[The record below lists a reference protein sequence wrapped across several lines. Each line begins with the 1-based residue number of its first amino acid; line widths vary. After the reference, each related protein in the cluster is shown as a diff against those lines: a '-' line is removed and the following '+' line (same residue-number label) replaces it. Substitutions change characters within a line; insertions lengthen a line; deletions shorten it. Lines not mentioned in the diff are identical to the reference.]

1 MALSEDGTMIEW
13 TKEDALNHYRIP
25 HWGKGFFGINDEGN
39 LSVYPEKRVD
49 GPRID
54 ISEIIT
60 EMKNQ
65 DISLPAVI
73 RFHDILR
80 HQVAEIN
87 KVFRKIIDEA
97 DYNGRYCGVY
107 PIKVNQM
114 REVVEEIVDAGAKYD
129 YGLEAGSKTEL
140 MSVLA
145 LNENKRSLT
154 VLNGYKDEEY
164 MKLAMLGIKL
174 GRKVF
179 VVIEKYS
186 ELPLLI
192 NVAKE
197 MNVAPLIGFR
207 SKLDTVGGGKW
218 TSSSGERAKFGL
230 TTSEILK
237 GVELLKK
244 EGFEDSLKLF
254 HFHIGSQIPEI
265 RSFKEAINEGARI
278 FCKLYQQGVP
288 LEYFDVGGGLGVD
301 YDGSKGG
308 TESSINYDMEEYIS
322 DIVYNLKQICDLE
335 EVPHPNIVTES
346 GRAITSRHSCVVVN
360 VFDKIDMVKD
370 DFNTNIVT
378 GEHILVTNMRD
389 AMNDLG
395 KDNVLE
401 TFNDVSQFK
410 SEAYSAFK
418 LGVID
423 LREKAVIETIYWMTL
438 RKIQE
443 LVRDIEWDELPEDLK
458 DLDTRLCSKYLCNFS
473 VFQSL
478 PDTWAIGQILPIVPL
493 TRLNEK
499 PTVNTTL
506 ADITC
511 DSDGKV
517 DKFIGIGDSEETLM
531 LHDLKED
538 EEYNLG
544 IFMTGAYQD
553 VMGDNHNLLGRLNEV
568 HVFCDDE
575 DPLDFYIEEAI
586 RGISS
591 RKVLQTMQY
600 NDQALASAVKKEL
613 DKQIKR
619 GKIQP
624 REGVRLVDFYE
635 RCLRGYTYLKHE

>member
-1 MALSEDGTMIEW
+1 MIEW
-13 TKEDALNHYRIP
+13 TREEAENQYRIP
-25 HWGKGFFGINDEGN
+25 HWGQGFFGINDKGN
-39 LSVYPEKRVD
+39 LSVYPTKKTK

-54 ISEIIT
+54 ISEIIS

-65 DISLPAVI
+65 GISLPAVI

-87 KVFRKIIDEA
+87 KIFRRVIDEA
-97 DYNGRYCGVY
+97 DYDGRYCGVY

-114 REVVEEIVDAGAKYD
+114 REVVEEIVDAGAKYN

-145 LNENKRSLT
+145 LNENKQSLT
-154 VLNGYKDEEY
+154 ILNGYKDEEY

-179 VVIEKYS
+179 VVIEKFS

-192 NVAKE
+192 KVAKE
-197 MNVAPLIGFR
+197 MNVEPLIGFR
-207 SKLDTVGGGKW
+207 AKLDTVGGGKW
-218 TSSSGERAKFGL
+218 TTSSGEKAKFGL
-230 TTSEILK
+230 TTSEILR
-237 GVELLKK
+237 GVDLLKK
-244 EGFEDSLKLF
+244 EGLEDSLKLF
-254 HFHIGSQIPEI
+254 HFHIGSQIPDI

-278 FCKLYQQGVP
+278 FCKLYQEGVN

-308 TESSINYDMEEYIS
+308 TDSSINYDMEEYIS
-322 DIVYNLKQICDLE
+322 DIVFSLKQTCDLE
-335 EVPHPNIVTES
+335 EVPHPHIVTES

-360 VFDKIDMVKD
+360 VFDKIDMVKEN
-370 DFNTNIVT
+370 FNTKIKT

-389 AMNDLG
+389 AMNDLD
-395 KDNVLE
+395 KDSVTE

-410 SEAYSAFK
+410 REAQSAFK

-423 LREKAVIETIYWMTL
+423 LREKAVIETIYWKTL
-438 RKIQE
+438 KKIQE
-443 LVRDIEWDELPEDLK
+443 LVKDIEWEDMPEDLK
-458 DLDTRLCSKYLCNFS
+458 DLDTKLCSKYLCNFS

-493 TRLNEK
+493 TRLNER
-499 PTVNTTL
+499 PNVHTTL

-517 DKFIGIGDSEETLM
+517 DKFIGMGETEETLM
-531 LHDLKED
+531 LHELKDD
-538 EEYNLG
+538 EEYNIG

-586 RGISS
+586 SGVSS

-635 RCLRGYTYLKHE
+635 RCLRGYTYLKH

>member
-1 MALSEDGTMIEW
+1 MIEW
-13 TKEDALNHYRIP
+13 TKEEAENQYRIP
-25 HWGKGFFGINDEGN
+25 HWGKGFFGINDKGN
-39 LSVYPEKRVD
+39 LSVYPEKRID

-54 ISEIIT
+54 ISEIIS

-87 KVFRKIIDEA
+87 KVFRKVIDEA

-192 NVAKE
+192 KVAKE
-197 MNVAPLIGFR
+197 MNVTPLIGFR

-230 TTSEILK
+230 TTSEILN
-237 GVELLKK
+237 GVELLKA

-254 HFHIGSQIPEI
+254 HFHIGSQIPDI

-278 FCKLYQQGVP
+278 FCKLYEQGVP

-360 VFDKIDMVKD
+360 VFDKIDMVKEN
-370 DFNTNIVT
+370 FNINLVT

-389 AMNDLG
+389 AMNDLD

-410 SEAYSAFK
+410 SESASAFK

-423 LREKAVIETIYWMTL
+423 LREKAVIETIYWKTL
-438 RKIQE
+438 RNIQD
-443 LVRDIEWDELPEDLK
+443 LIKGIEWEELPEDLK
-458 DLDTRLCSKYLCNFS
+458 DLDTKLSSKYLCNFS

-493 TRLNEK
+493 TRLNEM

-531 LHDLKED
+531 LHELKED

-635 RCLRGYTYLKHE
+635 RCLRGYTYLKH